1 MKTKF
6 DSVVK
11 LKKQNVDKIQNDIQK
26 INKAILELSEKTE
39 ELRSSLLRL
48 TIPKSGLFSK
58 ITQIN
63 TQKSFIRNEIKNLQ
77 NQIQILASRK
87 KELFNELKSAKIEYE
102 KMKYLQGEEIK
113 KKLKELKLKESRE
126 MDEIAILLRNQNESR

>member
-11 LKKQNVDKIQNDIQK
+11 LKKQQVEKIQNDIQK
-26 INKAILELSEKTE
+26 INKAVLELSSKIE
-39 ELRSSLLRL
+39 ELKASLMQL
-48 TIPKSGLFSK
+48 TLPKSGSFSK

-63 TQKSFIRNEIKNLQ
+63 TQKTLLRNEIQNLQ
-77 NQIQILASRK
+77 NQINILNNRK
-87 KELFNELKSAKIEYE
+87 NELLEELKKARIEYE

-113 KKLKELKLKESRE
+113 KQLKEIKLKESRE
-126 MDEIAILLRNQNESR
+126 MDEIAILLRNQSES

>member
-11 LKKQNVDKIQNDIQK
+11 LKKQQVEKIQNDIQK
-26 INKAILELSEKTE
+26 INKAVLELSSKIE
-39 ELRSSLLRL
+39 ELKASLMQL
-48 TIPKSGLFSK
+48 TLPKSGSFSK

-63 TQKSFIRNEIKNLQ
+63 TQKTLLRNEIQNLQ
-77 NQIQILASRK
+77 NQINILNNRK
-87 KELFNELKSAKIEYE
+87 NELLEELKKARIEYE

-113 KKLKELKLKESRE
+113 KQLKEIKLKESRE
-126 MDEIAILLRNQNESR
+126 MDEIAILLRNQNES

>member
-11 LKKQNVDKIQNDIQK
+11 LKKQQVEKIQNDIQK
-26 INKAILELSEKTE
+26 INKAVLELSSKIE
-39 ELRSSLLRL
+39 ELKASLIQL
-48 TIPKSGLFSK
+48 TLPKSGSFSK

-63 TQKSFIRNEIKNLQ
+63 TQKTLLRNEIQNLQ
-77 NQIQILASRK
+77 NQINILNNRK
-87 KELFNELKSAKIEYE
+87 NELLEELKKARIEYE

-113 KKLKELKLKESRE
+113 KQLKEIKLKESRE
-126 MDEIAILLRNQNESR
+126 MDEIAILLRNQNES